1 MRAMAVSA
9 NEILEVLRRVETQ
22 RARRASDPA
31 LASAVGALK
40 RYQQERFRLTYR
52 DLLDSARFGDA
63 ARFFLEELYGPADFT
78 ARDAQFARVVPALVR
93 LFPDEV
99 VATVFALVRLHALTE
114 ELDSAM
120 AALLAGAAVDRTNY
134 AQAWRST
141 GREADRRLQ
150 LEFTLD
156 VGRDLDRLTRKP
168 LLRQT
173 LHLMRG
179 PARAAG
185 LQQLQAFLERG
196 FDAFRSMRGAQ
207 PFLDL
212 IAQREGELITSLFSP
227 AALGDAHSGASGT
240 GGLGQLP

>member
-1 MRAMAVSA
+1 MAVSS
-9 NEILEVLRRVETQ
+9 NEILEVLRRVDAQ
-22 RARRASDPA
+22 RARRAADPA
-31 LASAVGALK
+31 LATAVGVLK
-40 RYQQERFRLTYR
+40 RYQQERFRRTYG
-52 DLLDSARFGDA
+52 DLLDSPRFGDA

-78 ARDAQFARVVPALVR
+78 ARDAQFARVVPALTR

-120 AALLAGAAVDRTNY
+120 AERLIDAAVDRASY
-134 AQAWRST
+134 VQAWRST
-141 GREADRRLQ
+141 GREHERRQQ
-150 LEFTLD
+150 LELTLE

-185 LQQLQAFLERG
+185 LQHLQAFLERG

-212 IAQREGELITSLFSP
+212 IAQREGELIVSLFS
-227 AALGDAHSGASGT
+227 AALDTPAHPGASGT

>member
-1 MRAMAVSA
+1 MAVDS
-9 NEILEVLRRVETQ
+9 NEILEVLRQVDAQ
-22 RARRASDPA
+22 RALRGADPA
-31 LASAVGALK
+31 LASAVAALK
-40 RYQQERFRLTYR
+40 RYQQERFRRTYR
-52 DLLDSARFGDA
+52 DLLDSPRFGDA

-93 LFPDEV
+93 LFPAEV
-99 VATVFALVRLHALTE
+99 VRTVFALVRLHALTE

-120 AALLAGAAVDRTNY
+120 ATLLNGTTIDRDAY
-134 AQAWRST
+134 MQAWRTT
-141 GREADRRLQ
+141 GREEARRQQ
-150 LEFTLD
+150 LALTVE
-156 VGRDLDRLTRKP
+156 VGLDLDRLTRKP

-185 LQQLQAFLERG
+185 LQNLQAFLERG

-212 IAQREGELITSLFSP
+212 ITQREGELIRTLFAAAPDGP
-227 AALGDAHSGASGT
+227 AQSGASAT
-240 GGLGQLP
+240 DVLGQLP